1 MAVPSATP
9 RADDRAHARRT
20 RRALTALAAGVLLG
34 WLGVY
39 WDIAWHI
46 DKGRDSFFTL
56 PHDFIY
62 AGMAI
67 VLAGTAWALLRDRR
81 RTPAHLRVGRF
92 RLQLGLLVAAV
103 GALLVLA
110 FGPLDEAWHRV
121 FGEDLTLWGPMHL
134 AGLAGFALTALGG
147 LTASVV
153 EERLSPEGWS
163 LARWH
168 VLGFATALLGV
179 AVLHLAEWEYG
190 VPVFPMV
197 LHPLLLAGLPAF
209 ALVLVARLD
218 VLAWGA
224 TWTAIAFTAARG
236 LLHLGLRGTEA
247 LGLAGV
253 SKPVIPLLIPTGIAI
268 DLLARRDASGTVLG
282 AVGAA
287 TTLLVNVPVNR
298 FDVAYPWA
306 PRTILLGSLAGLAL
320 GALLGW
326 AAGWIADALREPR
339 QPAGGGPPEAGRGE
353 VAS

>member
-1 MAVPSATP
+1 MATGEPASGGG
-9 RADDRAHARRT
+9 ADARRT
-20 RRALTALAAGVLLG
+20 RRVLSLLLVGVLLG

-67 VLAGTAWALLRDRR
+67 VLAGTAWALARDRR
-81 RTPAHLRVGRF
+81 DTPAHLRADGF

-103 GALLVLA
+103 GAGLVLA

-121 FGEDLTLWGPMHL
+121 FGEDVTLWGPMHL

-153 EERLSPEGWS
+153 EDRLDPRGWS
-163 LARWH
+163 PAGWH

-179 AVLHLAEWEYG
+179 LVLHLAEWEYG

-197 LHPLLLAGLPAF
+197 LHPLLLAGLPAVV
-209 ALVLVARLD
+209 LVLVARLR
-218 VLAWGA
+218 VIAWGA
-224 TWTAIAFTAARG
+224 TATTIAFTAMRG
-236 LLHLGLRGTEA
+236 LLHLGLTGTEA

-253 SKPVIPLLIPTGIAI
+253 SKPVIPLLIPTGIVL
-268 DLLARRDASGTVLG
+268 DLLARRDLSGAALG
-282 AVGAA
+282 LAAAA
-287 TTLLVNVPVNR
+287 TTIAANVPLNR
-298 FDVAYPWA
+298 LDPAYPWSGT
-306 PRTILLGSLAGLAL
+306 TILWGILGGLAL

-326 AAGWIADALREPR
+326 AGAWIADALREEAEHPASSPGVGPR
-339 QPAGGGPPEAGRGE
+339 E
-353 VAS
+353 VAT